1 MLQPNGLRYGH
12 SEADWMLMQEEREI
26 EKLLQEKRNREAEM
40 MLYEDPMDDYLQ
52 RH

>member
-1 MLQPNGLRYGH
+1 
-12 SEADWMLMQEEREI
+12 MLMQEEREI

-40 MLYEDPMDDYLQ
+40 MLYEDPLDDYLQ